1 MSARK
6 APLPLPPVEWSAALF
21 TSLPESDPDR
31 HDVDP
36 LDEPFAHLAP
46 GYPDTSNPGDFAA
59 SVAAGYVD
67 LSVCDPQ
74 PAPARLMADVPVV
87 ADGPTGRV
95 L

>member
-6 APLPLPPVEWSAALF
+6 APLPVPPADEYAATFARLPVD
-21 TSLPESDPDR
+21 DPYK
-31 HDVDP
+31 HDFDP

-46 GYPDTSNPGDFAA
+46 GYPDTSSPADFAA

-74 PAPARLMADVPVV
+74 PAPARRVEDVV
-87 ADGPTGRV
+87 AGD
-95 L
+95 LL